1 MDELFSLLQA
11 ATHEERENLA
21 ALTGST
27 FGSAPETLCNHLKFL
42 RTGSIGQMFWNAS
55 WKQLVTDIADHVG
68 IDWLATLDD
77 RSWNDLPTV
86 EIEAAIVLRVFQDIF
101 DTLSPQQC
109 QELLMS
115 MERNIDDPDLTA
127 LITSGGVMTAA
138 KLSGFGVYLLA
149 STTLG
154 SLTGALG
161 ITLPF
166 AVYIGMSQTI
176 ALILGPIGW
185 AALGGGLLW
194 AINQPNWNRLVLA
207 VIFITSLRYPRPLT
221 TKTC

>member
-1 MDELFSLLQA
+1 MDELYSLLKA
-11 ATHEERENLA
+11 ASHEERENLA
-21 ALTGST
+21 ALTGSA

-42 RTGSIGQMFWNAS
+42 RAGSIGQLFWQAS
-55 WKQLVTDIADHVG
+55 WKQLVTDVADHVD
-68 IDWLATLDD
+68 IDWPATLNK
-77 RSWNDLPTV
+77 RRWKDLPTA
-86 EIEAAIVLRVFQDIF
+86 EIEAAIVVRVFQNIF
-101 DTLSPQQC
+101 ETLSPQQR

-115 MERNIDDPDLTA
+115 MKRDIDDPDLTA
-127 LITSGGVMTAA
+127 LITSGGAMTAA

-166 AVYIGMSQTI
+166 AVYMGMSQTI

-194 AINQPNWNRLVLA
+194 ALNQPNWQRLVLA
-207 VIFITSLRYPRPLT
+207 VIFIIALRYPR
-221 TKTC
+221 

>member
-1 MDELFSLLQA
+1 MDELYSILKA
-11 ATHEERENLA
+11 TTHEKRENLA
-21 ALTGST
+21 ALTGSA

-42 RTGSIGQMFWNAS
+42 RAGSMGQIFWQAS
-55 WKQLVTDIADHVG
+55 WKQLVTDVADHVG
-68 IDWLATLDD
+68 IDWPATLNG
-77 RSWNDLPTV
+77 RRWKDLPTAD
-86 EIEAAIVLRVFQDIF
+86 IEAAIVVRVFQDIF
-101 DTLSPQQC
+101 DTLSPQQQ

-115 MERNIDDPDLTA
+115 MKRDTDDPKLTA

-166 AVYIGMSQTI
+166 AVYMGMSQTI

-194 AINQPNWNRLVLA
+194 ALNQPNWQRLVLA
-207 VIFITSLRYPRPLT
+207 VVFVTALRYPH
-221 TKTC
+221 

>member
-1 MDELFSLLQA
+1 MDELFSLLQT

-42 RTGSIGQMFWNAS
+42 RSGSIGQMFWQAS
-55 WKQLVTDIADHVG
+55 WKQMVTDVADHVG

-77 RSWNDLPTV
+77 RSWNELPTA
-86 EIEAAIVLRVFQDIF
+86 EIEAAIVVRVFQDIF
-101 DTLSPQQC
+101 ETLSPQQR

-115 MERNIDDPDLTA
+115 MKRDVDDPDLTA
-127 LITSGGVMTAA
+127 LITSGGAMTAA
-138 KLSGFGVYLLA
+138 KLSGFGVCLLA

-166 AVYIGMSQTI
+166 AVYMGMSQTI

-194 AINQPNWNRLVLA
+194 ALNQPNWQRLVLA
-207 VIFITSLRYPRPLT
+207 VIFIAALRYPR
-221 TKTC
+221 

>member
-1 MDELFSLLQA
+1 MDELHSLLQA
-11 ATHEERENLA
+11 TSHEERENLA

-42 RTGSIGQMFWNAS
+42 RAGSIGQMFWHAS
-55 WKQLVTDIADHVG
+55 WKQLVTDVADHVG
-68 IDWLATLDD
+68 IDWLATLND
-77 RSWNDLPTV
+77 RNWNDLSTAD
-86 EIEAAIVLRVFQDIF
+86 IEAAIVLRVFQETF
-101 DTLSPQQC
+101 DTLSPQQR
-109 QELLMS
+109 QELLML
-115 MERNIDDPDLTA
+115 MERDVDDPDLVA
-127 LITSGGVMTAA
+127 VITSGGVMTAA
-138 KLSGFGVYLLA
+138 KLSGFSVYLLA

-154 SLTGALG
+154 SLAGALG

-166 AVYIGMSQTI
+166 AVYMGMSQTI

-207 VIFITSLRYPRPLT
+207 VIFITSLRYPHPLT

>member
-1 MDELFSLLQA
+1 MDELYSILKA
-11 ATHEERENLA
+11 TTHEERENLA
-21 ALTGST
+21 ALTGSA
-27 FGSAPETLCNHLKFL
+27 FGSTPETLCNHLKFL
-42 RTGSIGQMFWNAS
+42 RAGSIGQMFWQAS
-55 WKQLVTDIADHVG
+55 WKQLVTDVADHVG
-68 IDWLATLDD
+68 IDWQATLNE
-77 RSWNDLPTV
+77 RSWKDLPTAD
-86 EIEAAIVLRVFQDIF
+86 IEAAIVVRVFQDIF
-101 DTLSPQQC
+101 DALSPQQQ

-115 MERNIDDPDLTA
+115 MKRDTDDPNLTA

-154 SLTGALG
+154 SLTSALG

-166 AVYIGMSQTI
+166 AVYMGMSQTI

-194 AINQPNWNRLVLA
+194 ALNQPNWQRLTLGV
-207 VIFITSLRYPRPLT
+207 VFITALRYPH
-221 TKTC
+221 